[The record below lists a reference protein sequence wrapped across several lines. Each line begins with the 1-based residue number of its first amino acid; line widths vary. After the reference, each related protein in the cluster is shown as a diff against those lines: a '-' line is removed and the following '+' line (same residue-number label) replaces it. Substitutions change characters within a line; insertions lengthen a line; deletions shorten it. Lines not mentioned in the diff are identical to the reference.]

1 MTRFILSA
9 LEQRAGGVR
18 QDPAEREAAMVEADN
33 PGVIAPPPL
42 IAGATILLG
51 LLLDWILPTYILTIL
66 LQFEARIVI
75 GLIVVAGGAWLA
87 IKAER
92 AFKAVGTNVPPWKPS
107 LALASAGPYRTMRN
121 PMYIGTAL
129 IVAGI
134 GIAFASDW
142 TLVLLLPAGLLLHYG
157 VVLREEQYL
166 EAKFGDDYRRYKA
179 SVPRYGWPV

>member
-1 MTRFILSA
+1 M
-9 LEQRAGGVR
+9 
-18 QDPAEREAAMVEADN
+18 ADADI

-42 IAGATILLG
+42 IAGATVLLG
-51 LLLDWILPTYILTIL
+51 LIIDWLLPAYILMIVL
-66 LQFEARIVI
+66 PFEARIVI
-75 GLIVVAGGAWLA
+75 GLVLIAGGAWLA

-92 AFKAVGTNVPPWKPS
+92 AFRDVGTNVPPWKPS
-107 LALASAGPYRTMRN
+107 LNLASAGPYRHMRN

-134 GIAFASDW
+134 GIALASDW

-157 VVLREEQYL
+157 VVLREERYL

-179 SVPRYGWPV
+179 AVPRYGWPV